1 MLFSAIT
8 ATGGLAA
15 PPAEDDET
23 PVDQRSVAGEEVD
36 DRREL
41 LQEEVKSLTVDAR
54 IVAGLQV
61 GGGCSDQ
68 RRCLQ
73 HYFDN
78 IYTNFDI
85 SQCNR

>member
-1 MLFSAIT
+1 
-8 ATGGLAA
+8 
-15 PPAEDDET
+15 
-23 PVDQRSVAGEEVD
+23 
-36 DRREL
+36 
-41 LQEEVKSLTVDAR
+41 VKSLTVDAR